1 MKHEY
6 PPLEGAGGG
15 KTRLST
21 PTPASP
27 SRSRFGRARPAGD
40 KATIKMNPVS
50 DLLQSQSLS
59 HSNLIFLLNTTGPE
73 KTKLFERSAEVKAQ
87 HVGNRVYFRGLIEF
101 SNICQKNCLY
111 CGIRSENDKVKRYNL
126 TDDEIIDAAKFAAD
140 NKYASLVLQSGE
152 VDTGNFKRRVA
163 DLLTKIHQATG
174 GILRITLSCGEQDK
188 ETYKLWHGS
197 GAHRYLLRIES
208 SNPELYKKLHPA
220 DGLHMYNRRRECL
233 ESLQETGYQ
242 VGTGV
247 MIGLPFQTMDDLA
260 GDLLFMQQFNIDMV
274 GMGPYLEHSDT
285 PLFAFRDQ
293 LVPLKDR
300 FQLTLKMIACLR
312 ILMPDIN
319 IAATTALQSIDKLG
333 REKAIKIGANVI
345 MPNITPGKYR
355 DDYLLYQNK
364 PCTDENAEDCK
375 TCLEARI
382 ALAENKIAY
391 GEWGDSGHF
400 RKRVTGDE

>member
-1 MKHEY
+1 MKQSY
-6 PPLEGAGGG
+6 PPPEGVGGG
-15 KTRLST
+15 QTHDSHTLSH
-21 PTPASP
+21 
-27 SRSRFGRARPAGD
+27 
-40 KATIKMNPVS
+40 S
-50 DLLQSQSLS
+50 DLL
-59 HSNLIFLLNTTGPE
+59 LLLRATGEE
-73 KTKLFERSAEVKAQ
+73 KTLLFERSAAVKEK

-111 CGIRSENDKVKRYNL
+111 CGIRKENETVRRYNL
-126 TDDEIIDAAKFAAD
+126 TDDEILNAARFAAD

-152 VDTGNFKRRVA
+152 VETGNFTRRVA
-163 DLLTKIHQATG
+163 NLLTRIHRETG
-174 GILRITLSCGEQDK
+174 NQLRITLSCGEQDK
-188 ETYKLWHGS
+188 ETYKMWHDC

-208 SNPELYKKLHPA
+208 SNPDLYVKLHPS
-220 DGLHMYNRRRECL
+220 DGMHLYRRRRECL
-233 ESLQETGYQ
+233 DALQETGYQ

-247 MIGLPFQTMDDLA
+247 MIGLPFQTLEDLTN
-260 GDLLFMQQFNIDMV
+260 DLLFMQQFNIDMV

-285 PLFAFRDQ
+285 PLYAYRDQ
-293 LVPLKDR
+293 LLPLEER

-382 ALAENKIAY
+382 ALAENEIAY
-391 GEWGDSGHF
+391 GEWGDSKHF
-400 RKRVTGDE
+400 GERDKGRGTKD